1 MQGTPYKIRQSH
13 DTAMK
18 ANNTYSQL
26 KRPQAF
32 RQTKVTTVKSILK
45 SKSRLLPASKFDQLA
60 LLRRLSQHKKVV
72 FNRYRQCLIYDPYSS
87 G

>member
-32 RQTKVTTVKSILK
+32 RQTKVTTV
-45 SKSRLLPASKFDQLA
+45 
-60 LLRRLSQHKKVV
+60 
-72 FNRYRQCLIYDPYSS
+72 N
-87 G
+87 